1 MELKIKILKWSA
13 GIPVVMLNEK
23 TAKKI
28 GIFTKDRIFMK
39 TFSKNPKKISSI
51 VDITENHELVKENE
65 IAVTSELKDALE
77 LKVGQKVEI
86 SPAPISKSL
95 IYIKKKLDKKELSE
109 IEIRTII
116 DSIVSNSLSEAEIA
130 LFVSA
135 MYRNGTSMNETI
147 SLVKAIA
154 ESGEKI
160 TWKRGTVVDK
170 HSIGGIPGNRTTPL
184 VVSICAAA
192 GLLIPK
198 TSSRAITTAAGT
210 SDVVETIADV
220 EFSIPE
226 IKKIVNKTNGCMVW
240 GGSLGIVPADSK
252 IIKIEKVLQIDPEAQ
267 LLASIMA
274 KKLSM
279 GAKYVLIDIPYGKT
293 AKVTRENGLKLKK
306 KFEYLGKYFKRK
318 IKVVLTDGEQP
329 IGNGIG
335 PALELMDIVKILKR
349 DKSENHVKYPYD
361 LEKKSVFLAGEI
373 LEMTGT
379 AKKGKGE
386 DLATIILDSGKAFEK
401 FKEIIKAQRGN
412 INRLRYGK
420 FKQII
425 PATISGTIAEIHNKQ
440 INSLTRTTGSPLNKF
455 SGVYLHHHLGEKV
468 KKGEPLVTLYSD
480 IPLKLKEAVS
490 YYKENKPITIH

>member
-1 MELKIKILKWSA
+1 MKLKIKILKWSA
-13 GIPVVMLNEK
+13 GIPVVMLNDK

-39 TFSKNPKKISSI
+39 TISKKSKTISSI
-51 VDITENHELVKENE
+51 VDITEGSGLVGENE
-65 IAVTSELKDALE
+65 IAVSSEMKDALE
-77 LKVGQKVEI
+77 LKVGQKVEVT
-86 SPAPISKSL
+86 PAPISKSL
-95 IYIKKKLDKKELSE
+95 VYIKKKLDKKELSR
-109 IEIRTII
+109 IEIKTII
-116 DSIVSNSLSEAEIA
+116 DGIVSNSLSEAEIA

-160 TWKRGTVVDK
+160 VWKKGIIVDK
-170 HSIGGIPGNRTTPL
+170 HSIGGIPGNRTTPI

-252 IIKIEKVLQIDPEAQ
+252 IIKIEKVLEIDPEAQ

-279 GAKYVLIDIPYGKT
+279 GAKYILIDIPYGKT
-293 AKVTRENGLKLKK
+293 AKVTREHGLKLKK
-306 KFEYLGKYFKRK
+306 KFEYLGKYFKKK
-318 IKVVLTDGEQP
+318 IKVVLTNGEQP

-335 PALELMDIVKILKR
+335 PALELIDVVKILSRK
-349 DKSENHVKYPYD
+349 KSEDYIKYPYD
-361 LEKKSVFLAGEI
+361 LEKKSVFLAGEL
-373 LEMTGT
+373 LEMTGK
-379 AKKGKGE
+379 AKKGKGK
-386 DLATIILDSGKAFEK
+386 DLATEIIDSGKAFEK

-420 FKQII
+420 FKK
-425 PATISGTIAEIHNKQ
+425 TILFQRSGTISEIHNKQ
-440 INSLTRTTGSPLNKF
+440 INSLTRATGSPLNKF
-455 SGVYLHHHLGEKV
+455 SGIYLHHHVGEKV
-468 KKGEPLVTLYSD
+468 KKGEPLLTLYSD
-480 IPLKLKEAVS
+480 MKSKLKEAVS
-490 YYKENKPITIH
+490 YYKENKPISVR

>member
-13 GIPVVMLNEK
+13 GLPVVMLNGK

-28 GIFTKDRIFMK
+28 GIFTKDRIFMRTLSNK
-39 TFSKNPKKISSI
+39 PKKISSI
-51 VDITENHELVKENE
+51 VDITEGSGLVGENE
-65 IAVTSELKDALE
+65 IAVSSEMKEALE
-77 LKVGQKVEI
+77 LKVGQKVEVT
-86 SPAPISKSL
+86 PAPISKSL
-95 IYIKKKLDKKELSE
+95 IYIKKKLDRKELSR
-109 IEIRTII
+109 IEIKTII
-116 DSIVSNSLSEAEIA
+116 EGIVNNSLSEAEIA

-147 SLVKAIA
+147 SLVKAIS

-160 TWKRGTVVDK
+160 VWKKGTVVDK
-170 HSIGGIPGNRTTPL
+170 HSIGGIPGNRTTPI

-226 IKKIVNKTNGCMVW
+226 IKKIVSKTNGCMVW
-240 GGSLGIVPADSK
+240 GGALGIVPADSK
-252 IIKIEKVLQIDPEAQ
+252 IIKIEKILEIDPEAQ

-279 GAKYVLIDIPYGKT
+279 GAKYILIDIPYGKT
-293 AKVTRENGLKLKK
+293 AKVTREHGLRLKR
-306 KFEYLGKYFKRK
+306 KFEYLGKYFRKK
-318 IKVVLTDGEQP
+318 IKVVLTNGEQP

-335 PALELMDIVKILKR
+335 PALELMDIVKILSR
-349 DKSENHVKYPYD
+349 EKSENHIKYPYD
-361 LEKKSVFLAGEI
+361 LEKKSAFLAGEL
-373 LEMTGT
+373 LEMTGR
-379 AKKGKGE
+379 AKKGKGKE
-386 DLATIILDSGKAFEK
+386 LAMIILESGKAFEK
-401 FKEIIKAQRGN
+401 FKEIVKAQRGS

-420 FKQII
+420 FKKTVLSSQ
-425 PATISGTIAEIHNKQ
+425 SGTIVEIHNKK

-455 SGVYLHHHLGEKV
+455 SGVYLHYHVGEKV

-480 IPLKLKEAVS
+480 MKSKLREAVS
-490 YYKENKPITIH
+490 YYKENKPISIK

>member
-13 GIPVVMLNEK
+13 GIPVVMLNDK

-28 GIFTKDRIFMK
+28 GIFPKDRIFMK
-39 TFSKNPKKISSI
+39 TLSRNSEKISSI
-51 VDITENHELVKENE
+51 VDITEGSRLVRENE
-65 IAVTSELKDALE
+65 IAVTSELKDALK
-77 LKVGQKVEI
+77 LKVGQKVEV

-95 IYIKKKLDKKELSE
+95 IYIKKKLDKKELSLE
-109 IEIRTII
+109 EIRTII
-116 DSIVSNSLSEAEIA
+116 NGIVNNSLSEAEIA

-135 MYRNGTSMNETI
+135 MYRNGTSMKETV

-160 TWKRGTVVDK
+160 IWKKGTVVDK

-226 IKKIVNKTNGCMVW
+226 IKKIVGKTNGCMVW

-279 GAKYVLIDIPYGKT
+279 GAEYILIDIPFGKT
-293 AKVTRENGLKLKK
+293 AKVTREHGLKLKK

-318 IKVVLTDGEQP
+318 LKVVLTDGE
-329 IGNGIG
+329 IGR
-335 PALELMDIVKILKR
+335 A
-349 DKSENHVKYPYD
+349 HV
-361 LEKKSVFLAGEI
+361 
-373 LEMTGT
+373 
-379 AKKGKGE
+379 
-386 DLATIILDSGKAFEK
+386 
-401 FKEIIKAQRGN
+401 
-412 INRLRYGK
+412 
-420 FKQII
+420 
-425 PATISGTIAEIHNKQ
+425 
-440 INSLTRTTGSPLNKF
+440 
-455 SGVYLHHHLGEKV
+455 
-468 KKGEPLVTLYSD
+468 
-480 IPLKLKEAVS
+480 
-490 YYKENKPITIH
+490 